1 MKPIPGTIAA
11 LSILAGVGV
20 FMAAALV
27 GGLWLLAEGAA
38 WVGHELP
45 RPLL

>member
-1 MKPIPGTIAA
+1 MKPIPGTFAA
-11 LSILAGVGV
+11 LSILACVGLV
-20 FMAAALV
+20 MAAAFV

-45 RPLL
+45 RPIL